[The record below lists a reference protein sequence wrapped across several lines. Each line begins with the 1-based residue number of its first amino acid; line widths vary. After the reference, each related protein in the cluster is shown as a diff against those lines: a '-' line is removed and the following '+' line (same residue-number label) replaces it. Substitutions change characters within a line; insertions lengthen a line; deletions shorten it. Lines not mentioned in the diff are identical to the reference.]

1 MLSLICI
8 HVYLVGLHDT
18 GGSNSWDSIRKE
30 PNLFF
35 FVLFQSANKML
46 QPNMCWSELVCFL
59 CCLCVSVQTKIFNN
73 LQTLVWKNNCV
84 CFSSISWL
92 SVDLLSNALSVIVLF
107 LTERRLTDMF
117 IRRKRNLHDISSSEA
132 AGKTETE
139 DEEDVDSFYLLCFQ
153 SSVQKFILDFKVH
166 EHKITLLQCEE
177 GLSPA
182 LICCL

>member
-1 MLSLICI
+1 
-8 HVYLVGLHDT
+8 
-18 GGSNSWDSIRKE
+18 
-30 PNLFF
+30 
-35 FVLFQSANKML
+35 
-46 QPNMCWSELVCFL
+46 
-59 CCLCVSVQTKIFNN
+59 
-73 LQTLVWKNNCV
+73 
-84 CFSSISWL
+84 
-92 SVDLLSNALSVIVLF
+92 
-107 LTERRLTDMF
+107 MF